1 MIVVN
6 GISVEAVVWTLM
18 ALVGMWYAFHG
29 WMQAR
34 RDHEAEAQRG
44 ALASPARLLLSQMY
58 KTATGTRLTALLAFL
73 VIGVASLVHGT
84 EDASEP
90 QSIPFTILFEALM
103 FTALGAM
110 TRASFLE
117 IRRNERLY
125 AMYDE
130 DGR

>member
-34 RDHEAEAQRG
+34 RDHEAEAERG
-44 ALASPARLLLSQMY
+44 ALASPARLLLAKMY

-73 VIGVASLVHGT
+73 IIGATSLIGVQHIVFAV
-84 EDASEP
+84 
-90 QSIPFTILFEALM
+90 LFEVLM

-110 TRASFLE
+110 TRASWLE
-117 IRRNERLY
+117 IKRNERLY

-130 DGR
+130 NGR